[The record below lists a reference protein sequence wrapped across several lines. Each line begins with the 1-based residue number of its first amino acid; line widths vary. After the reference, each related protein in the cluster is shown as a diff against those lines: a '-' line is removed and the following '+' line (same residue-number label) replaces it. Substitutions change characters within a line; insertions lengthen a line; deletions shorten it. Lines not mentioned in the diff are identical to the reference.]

1 MNDFRGRLI
10 LVTGA
15 GSGIGR
21 ATALRFAREGARL
34 LLADI
39 DGSWCEQ
46 TAALA
51 ARMGATATAKVV
63 DVSDGI
69 AQVRFT
75 GACASCP
82 STIMTL
88 IMGVEQELR
97 ARVPE
102 VQFLE
107 AVP

>member
-1 MNDFRGRLI
+1 MTTDIKSRVQQVFRDE
-10 LVTGA
+10 VA
-15 GSGIGR
+15 P
-21 ATALRFAREGARL
+21 ALEL
-34 LLADI
+34 DI
-39 DGSWCEQ
+39 ASIE
-46 TAALA
+46 
-51 ARMGATATAKVV
+51 VV

>member
-1 MNDFRGRLI
+1 MTLKSRVQQI
-10 LVTGA
+10 LRDEVAPALELDVA
-15 GSGIGR
+15 GMEV
-21 ATALRFAREGARL
+21 L
-34 LLADI
+34 
-39 DGSWCEQ
+39 
-46 TAALA
+46 
-51 ARMGATATAKVV
+51 

-97 ARVPE
+97 RHVPE

>member
-1 MNDFRGRLI
+1 MTTDLKSRVQQI
-10 LVTGA
+10 LRDEVAPALELDVA
-15 GSGIGR
+15 G
-21 ATALRFAREGARL
+21 LE
-34 LLADI
+34 
-39 DGSWCEQ
+39 
-46 TAALA
+46 
-51 ARMGATATAKVV
+51 VV

-75 GACASCP
+75 GACTSCP
-82 STIMTL
+82 STIMAL

>member
-1 MNDFRGRLI
+1 MTTDLKSRVQQI
-10 LVTGA
+10 LCEEVAPALELDIA
-15 GSGIGR
+15 GM
-21 ATALRFAREGARL
+21 E
-34 LLADI
+34 
-39 DGSWCEQ
+39 
-46 TAALA
+46 
-51 ARMGATATAKVV
+51 VV

-82 STIMTL
+82 STIMSL

-102 VQFLE
+102 VEFLE

>member
-1 MNDFRGRLI
+1 MTTDLKSRVQQI
-10 LVTGA
+10 LRDEVA
-15 GSGIGR
+15 P
-21 ATALRFAREGARL
+21 
-34 LLADI
+34 
-39 DGSWCEQ
+39 
-46 TAALA
+46 ALA
-51 ARMGATATAKVV
+51 LDVAGLEVV

-69 AQVRFT
+69 AQVRFS

-97 ARVPE
+97 SRVPE

>member
-1 MNDFRGRLI
+1 MNLKSRVQQI
-10 LVTGA
+10 LRDEVAPALELDVA
-15 GSGIGR
+15 G
-21 ATALRFAREGARL
+21 LE
-34 LLADI
+34 
-39 DGSWCEQ
+39 
-46 TAALA
+46 
-51 ARMGATATAKVV
+51 VV

>member
-1 MNDFRGRLI
+1 MTTDIKSRVQQI
-10 LVTGA
+10 LRDEVAPALELDVA
-15 GSGIGR
+15 GM
-21 ATALRFAREGARL
+21 E
-34 LLADI
+34 
-39 DGSWCEQ
+39 
-46 TAALA
+46 
-51 ARMGATATAKVV
+51 VV